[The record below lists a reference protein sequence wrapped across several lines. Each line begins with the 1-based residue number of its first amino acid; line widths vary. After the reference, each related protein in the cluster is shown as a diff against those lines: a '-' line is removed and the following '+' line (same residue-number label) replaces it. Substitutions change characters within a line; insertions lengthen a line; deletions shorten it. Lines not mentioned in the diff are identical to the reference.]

1 MKILFQIKY
10 KIGDTAPC
18 AVRMAYIVILWNIM
32 KLNNAN
38 IQRRYNCKS
47 LTKLRERRRANAL
60 KFVNAIEHGHEVIF
74 APA

>member
-32 KLNNAN
+32 KLNNTN
-38 IQRRYNCKS
+38 IQRSYNCKS
-47 LTKLRERRRANAL
+47 LTKLRER
-60 KFVNAIEHGHEVIF
+60 
-74 APA
+74 